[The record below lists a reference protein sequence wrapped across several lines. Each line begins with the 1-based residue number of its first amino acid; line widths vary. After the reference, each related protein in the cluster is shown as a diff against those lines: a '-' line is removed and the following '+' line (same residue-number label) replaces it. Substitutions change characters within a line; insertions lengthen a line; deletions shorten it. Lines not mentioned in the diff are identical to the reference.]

1 MWRDPIVE
9 EVRAI
14 RDAYAKKFNYDIEAI
29 YRNLKEQEAKSDR
42 EFISLPP
49 NLIKPT
55 GKKDPTKEAEVGL
68 ST

>member
-1 MWRDPIVE
+1 MWQDPIVQ

-29 YRNLKEQEAKSDR
+29 YRNLKEQEAKSNR

-49 NLIKPT
+49 KRIKPIK
-55 GKKDPTKEAEVGL
+55 KKDPTKDAEVGL
-68 ST
+68 SV